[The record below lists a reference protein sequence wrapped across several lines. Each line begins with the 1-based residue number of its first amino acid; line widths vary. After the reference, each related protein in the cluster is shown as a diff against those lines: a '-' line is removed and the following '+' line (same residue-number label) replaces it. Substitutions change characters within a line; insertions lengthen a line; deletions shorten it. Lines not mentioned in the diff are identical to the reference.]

1 MKPERWRPNTVDA
14 LASASDDGRRLVLKT
29 VNYDSVRH
37 ILLTRVQGT
46 RAPAAANVKIWT
58 IAAGLNDENSL
69 AEPNK
74 IRPVETTA
82 TYAPNMAFDLPPYSV
97 MVVEITAR

>member
-1 MKPERWRPNTVDA
+1 VDA
-14 LASASDDGRRLVLKT
+14 LATRSDDGRRLVLKT

-37 ILLTRVQGT
+37 ILITRVQGA

-58 IAAGLNDENSL
+58 IAAALTDENSL
-69 AEPNK
+69 AEPSK

-82 TYAPNMAFDLPPYSV
+82 AYAPDMAFDLPPYSV
-97 MVVEITAR
+97 SVIEITAR

>member
-1 MKPERWRPNTVDA
+1 
-14 LASASDDGRRLVLKT
+14 VLKT

-37 ILLTRVQGT
+37 ILLTRVQGA

-58 IAAGLNDENSL
+58 IAASLNDENSL

-74 IRPVETTA
+74 IRPAEQTA
-82 TYAPNMAFDLPPYSV
+82 TYASDMAFDLPPYSV
-97 MVVEITAR
+97 MVVEITAQ